1 MKLIKNF
8 VIYWIPPLLWM
19 STIFYFSSQP
29 HFNISSETTLDF
41 ILFKILHM
49 IEYGFLYFLL
59 FRALYKTGSYTLPEI
74 FLLTFIIGALYAI
87 SDEYHQSFVPT
98 REGKMRD
105 VLIDIGGITIV
116 YWYMKN
122 NFARIKKYVV

>member
-1 MKLIKNF
+1 MKLVKNVLF
-8 VIYWIPPLLWM
+8 YWMPPLVWM
-19 STIFYFSSQP
+19 CAIFYFSSQP
-29 HFNISSETTLDF
+29 HFSIASETTLDF

-49 IEYGFLYFLL
+49 IEYGFLFFLL
-59 FRALYKTGSYTLPEI
+59 FRALYKTNSYTLSEI
-74 FLLTFIIGALYAI
+74 FLLAFIIGALYAI

-105 VLIDIGGITIV
+105 VLIDIAGITIV

-122 NFARIKKYVV
+122 HFTRIKKYMV

>member
-1 MKLIKNF
+1 
-8 VIYWIPPLLWM
+8 
-19 STIFYFSSQP
+19 
-29 HFNISSETTLDF
+29 
-41 ILFKILHM
+41 M
-49 IEYGFLYFLL
+49 IEYGFLFFLL
-59 FRALYKTGSYTLPEI
+59 FRALYKTSSYTIPEI
-74 FLLTFIIGALYAI
+74 FLLAFIIGALYAL

-122 NFARIKKYVV
+122 HFARIKKYVV